1 MFDNSKIFP
10 NNERKPINETVS
22 ENSLTPDENKS
33 PILEIKNL
41 REKFNKV
48 YEDLQTSVKVQEDMI
63 NSRGNFVDSVNNQSQ
78 NILNNNSSILKEEK
92 PYNDP
97 FLNNFNLKNNEEKF
111 SPEVD
116 RELNLN
122 FNYKKE
128 SNQRVIHDILS
139 ENDPNDYLNS
149 LNSPKLSLINVEENY
164 YNPSP
169 QKEYTSKPNNVLGNT
184 SPKKLQS
191 SLLNF
196 NDEIREDSSNIISKM
211 L

>member
-1 MFDNSKIFP
+1 MFESSKIFP
-10 NNERKPINETVS
+10 NNERKPITETVS
-22 ENSLTPDENKS
+22 ENSLIPDENKS

-63 NSRGNFVDSVNNQSQ
+63 NSRANFGDSVNNQSQ
-78 NILNNNSSILKEEK
+78 NILNNNSSILREEK
-92 PYNDP
+92 PQNDP
-97 FLNNFNLKNNEEKF
+97 FLNNLNLNNNEEKYN
-111 SPEVD
+111 PELD

-122 FNYKKE
+122 FKYKKD
-128 SNQRVIHDILS
+128 SNQKIIHDILS
-139 ENDPNDYLNS
+139 ENDPNDYLNC
-149 LNSPKLSLINVEENY
+149 LNSPKLSVLNVEENY

-169 QKEYTSKPNNVLGNT
+169 QKEYNRKTNNVLGIN

-196 NDEIREDSSNIISKM
+196 NDELREDNSKKISK
-211 L
+211 LL